1 MSNSGKVALHYP
13 SKFWLERGCNGT
25 VFSESGPLR
34 QIWDNSDREKPILCG
49 FLFDQDLDRVQS
61 EEDITRLVLPQ
72 LARIFGEPAARP
84 TKISFKSWKND
95 PFTHVEDP
103 RLDTNMQVHYGDAV
117 VSARQLNDLC
127 IRRRRVNARVNAL
140 KEIVNE
146 KREAAEAASLQHT
159 LAEEA
164 RYTVSNP
171 FYLAHSLLRE
181 MSEIR
186 HAFDSLTPSL
196 NSQYGSTLSSAS
208 ANSDMESPAREWNV
222 LSRV

>member
-117 VSARQLNDLC
+117 VSARHQL
-127 IRRRRVNARVNAL
+127 
-140 KEIVNE
+140 IVFGGTETAFGEHGHMNGAVVAGH
-146 KREAAEAASLQHT
+146 RAAEETMQ
-159 LAEEA
+159 
-164 RYTVSNP
+164 
-171 FYLAHSLLRE
+171 LLR
-181 MSEIR
+181 R
-186 HAFDSLTPSL
+186 KVDST
-196 NSQYGSTLSSAS
+196 
-208 ANSDMESPAREWNV
+208 
-222 LSRV
+222 